1 MAGLAITKR
10 AMAAAHRL
18 RVSMDPDRPD
28 HADLL
33 AAVAASPPGGR
44 RRAWLRDLVMAG
56 FRKVGPYE
64 QWRAK
69 TQVRVAPAVV
79 DNPLC
84 VGVAPNVPEAVGPTP
99 GVPREGV
106 GAGNNHR
113 PAKTPSPPPM
123 QGPAAEEGGHAAP
136 TDGGRDGPSGPQ
148 GPIEQQD
155 GLSQVRRDDEEANKT
170 CAILSL
176 L

>member
-69 TQVRVAPAVV
+69 TQVRAASGVVASS
-79 DNPLC
+79 
-84 VGVAPNVPEAVGPTP
+84 VPEAVGPIP
-99 GVPREGV
+99 GVSREGV
-106 GAGNNHR
+106 GAGNGHR
-113 PAKTPSPPPM
+113 PTKAPSPPPM

-136 TDGGRDGPSGPQ
+136 TGSGRDGPSPHKEGVIQ
-148 GPIEQQD
+148 GPTGQQD
-155 GLSQVRRDDEEANKT
+155 GLSPVHRDDEEANKT
-170 CAILSL
+170 CAILNL